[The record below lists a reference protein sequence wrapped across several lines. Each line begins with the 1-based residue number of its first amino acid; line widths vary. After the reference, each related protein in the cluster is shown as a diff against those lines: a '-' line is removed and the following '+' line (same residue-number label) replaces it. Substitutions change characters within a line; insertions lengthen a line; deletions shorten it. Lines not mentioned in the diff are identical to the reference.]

1 VDRLAGLVPAR
12 VGVGLVLL
20 LALPLAGLFVLLSS
34 PSVDRHWEHHPSH
47 FWLVLGTGVVA
58 AALGWS
64 VGTSARR
71 RADARLFLV
80 SLSFVSA
87 AAFLGLHALATP
99 GVLLAESNAGFM
111 VATPAGLLL
120 ASVFASWSSLP
131 LDGSRARWV
140 MDRTTELRTAL
151 LVLVVAW
158 AAWSLAEIPPL
169 DASPPGPRS
178 AFMVSLGVP
187 AVALFAVATAR
198 YVEFARV
205 RRSMLLLAM
214 AAAWVLLAEASIAVA
229 LSHNWRASWWTWHV
243 LMLVAFGVIAMAAR
257 RLPESERF
265 SELYLDEVAGGTRE
279 VTVLFAD
286 LEGFTAFSESRAP
299 DEVQGMLNTY
309 FGAVLPTIRAQGG
322 RLDRFLGDAV
332 MVTFNAIEDQPDHA
346 ARAARAALGFQNAAS
361 RVTDGRGWPRFRVG
375 VHTGLAA
382 VGVVGDGGERDY
394 TVLGDTVNLAS
405 RIESMAPIGG
415 VAISEA
421 TRRAVRGAQV
431 VSLGTV
437 VLKGRSEP
445 VEIWLLTGVE
455 PDAPASPAD
464 VAP

>member
-1 VDRLAGLVPAR
+1 MERWAGLVPIR
-12 VGVGLVLL
+12 IGVGLLL
-20 LALPLAGLFVLLSS
+20 VLALPLAGLFVLLAS

-47 FWLVLGTGVVA
+47 FWLVLGTAAVA

-80 SLSFVSA
+80 SMSFVSA

-99 GVLLAESNAGFM
+99 SVLLAESNAGFM

-120 ASVFASWSSLP
+120 ASLFASWSSLP
-131 LDGSRARWV
+131 LDGPRARWV
-140 MDRTTELRTAL
+140 MERTTELRAVL
-151 LVLVVAW
+151 LTVVAGW

-169 DASPPGPRS
+169 DASPPGARS
-178 AFMVSLGVP
+178 AFMVALGVP
-187 AVALFAVATAR
+187 AVALFALATAR
-198 YVEFARV
+198 YIEFARV

-214 AAAWVLLAEASIAVA
+214 AAAWVLLAEAAIAVA
-229 LSHNWRASWWTWHV
+229 LSNNWRASWWMWHV

-265 SELYLDEVAGGTRE
+265 SDLYLDEVAGGTRE
-279 VTVLFAD
+279 VTILFAD
-286 LEGFTAFSESRAP
+286 LEGFTSFSESRPPA
-299 DEVQGMLNTY
+299 EVQGMLNTY
-309 FGAVLPTIRAQGG
+309 FEAVLPAIRAHGG
-322 RLDRFLGDAV
+322 RLDRFIGDAV

-346 ARAARAALGFQNAAS
+346 VRAARAALGFQEAAS
-361 RVTDGRGWPRFRVG
+361 RVTDGRDWPRFRIG
-375 VHTGLAA
+375 VHTGVAA
-382 VGVVGDGGERDY
+382 VGVVGDGGQRDY

-415 VAISEA
+415 VAISDA
-421 TRRAVRGAQV
+421 TRQAVLGAQV

-437 VLKGRSEP
+437 ALKGRSEP
-445 VEIWLLTGVE
+445 VEIWLLTAVE
-455 PDAPASPAD
+455 PSTSAGQVDGMS
-464 VAP
+464 

>member
-1 VDRLAGLVPAR
+1 MP
-12 VGVGLVLL
+12 
-20 LALPLAGLFVLLSS
+20 ALPLAGLFVLLSA
-34 PSVDRHWEHHPSH
+34 PSIDRHWEHEPSH
-47 FWLVLGTGVVA
+47 FWLVLSTAAVA

-120 ASVFASWSSLP
+120 ASILASWSSLP
-131 LDGSRARWV
+131 LDGPRARWV
-140 MDRTTELRTAL
+140 MHRTTQLRAAL
-151 LVLVVAW
+151 LALVAGW
-158 AAWSLAEIPPL
+158 AAWSLAEVAPL

-178 AFMVSLGVP
+178 TFMVSLGAP

-198 YVEFARV
+198 YVGFARA
-205 RRSMLLLAM
+205 RRSMLLLSM
-214 AAAWVLLAEASIAVA
+214 AAAWVLLAEAAIAVA
-229 LSHNWRASWWTWHV
+229 LSHNWRASWWMWHV
-243 LMLVAFGVIAMAAR
+243 LMLAAFGVIAVTAR

-265 SELYLDEVAGGTRE
+265 SDLYLDEVAGGTRQ

-286 LEGFTAFSESRAP
+286 LEGFTSFSEARP
-299 DEVQGMLNTY
+299 PGQVQGMLNAY
-309 FGAVLPTIRAQGG
+309 FEAVLPAIRAQGG
-322 RLDRFLGDAV
+322 RLDRFIGDAV
-332 MVTFNAIEDQPDHA
+332 MVTFNAIEEQPDHA
-346 ARAARAALGFQNAAS
+346 ARATRAALGFQEAAS
-361 RVTDGRGWPRFRVG
+361 RVAEGRAWPRFRIG
-375 VHTGLAA
+375 VHTGIVA
-382 VGVVGDGGERDY
+382 VGVIGDDAQRDY

-421 TRRAVRGAQV
+421 TRRAVGEAQV
-431 VSLGTV
+431 VPLGTMAV
-437 VLKGRSEP
+437 KGRSEP
-445 VEIWLLTGVE
+445 VEIWWLTAVGGE
-455 PDAPASPAD
+455 NRTGQDRGMS
-464 VAP
+464 